1 MAEILTFNEI
11 EDDFAD
17 VLAAIA
23 DALNRTGAEQ
33 RRQHAGNGAGIFHHV
48 GHQLTHNALILFIHL
63 FIFTVDSDRLI
74 EIHAGKGV
82 QHIMQHLYGVAA
94 QRLQADQQRQMLLAK
109 LLQRSAVKLKP
120 AENLRL
126 TLGRFGTDYG
136 YGSLPWRIPLI
147 ADNSSRTIQTIS
159 EGALAHF
166 EATENLEFWSMW
178 RKRAFYYVD
187 SATGVRD
194 EGVINSTTG
203 KYHPHRSR
211 GYLVGSW
218 HDASSRYSLGASYQ
232 QDVSTQVQSIV
243 EKTYAFTDDRAL
255 KWELMGFY
263 GQVEGMSKP
272 LSYHHETALISGRL
286 TYSFANARL
295 FGAVGKLTHDI
306 DGRIIYTDIGYPDSL
321 SIDRNKEGM
330 LSVQLGGQYFFTPN
344 VGVMLGPILTH
355 GYEDKQRHT
364 RINGVGLMGAI
375 LYNVAEGPFK
385 GLNMY
390 IAADRAREKRPGSSL
405 GDRLNYWDVKAGM
418 QYDFM
423 LK

>member
-1 MAEILTFNEI
+1 MKIALFCILLVSLF
-11 EDDFAD
+11 FPSSPLYA
-17 VLAAIA
+17 AAINDDEDSLRIRLKNDFRRA
-23 DALNRTGAEQ
+23 DKPS
-33 RRQHAGNGAGIFHHV
+33 AG
-48 GHQLTHNALILFIHL
+48 
-63 FIFTVDSDRLI
+63 SDRHIYAWVQGGLI
-74 EIHAGKGV
+74 DVNTRYYNDVIGVSAGAYYVYKLGANAGWSTRYYLDG
-82 QHIMQHLYGVAA
+82 HDSFGVAIG
-94 QRLQADQQRQMLLAK
+94 
-109 LLQRSAVKLKP
+109 AVKLKP
-120 AENLRL
+120 AENLHL

-232 QDVSTQVQSIV
+232 QDVSTQVQSII
-243 EKTYAFTDDRAL
+243 EKTYTFADARAL
-255 KWELMGFY
+255 KWEMMGFY

-390 IAADRAREKRPGSSL
+390 IAADRAREKRPGSAL

>member
-1 MAEILTFNEI
+1 MNTRFFCCMAIALLLCPSLLY
-11 EDDFAD
+11 A
-17 VLAAIA
+17 AAINDNEDSLRIRLKNDFRRA
-23 DALNRTGAEQ
+23 DKPSAGTGRDIYAWVQ
-33 RRQHAGNGAGIFHHV
+33 GGLIDVNTRYYSDFIGISAGAYYVYKLGAKDGWSTRYYLD
-48 GHQLTHNALILFIHL
+48 GH
-63 FIFTVDSDRLI
+63 DSF
-74 EIHAGKGV
+74 
-82 QHIMQHLYGVAA
+82 GVAVG
-94 QRLQADQQRQMLLAK
+94 
-109 LLQRSAVKLKP
+109 AVKLKP
-120 AENLRL
+120 ADNLYL
-126 TLGRFGTDYG
+126 TIGRFGTDYG
-136 YGSLPWRIPLI
+136 YGSLPYRIPLI

-159 EGALAHF
+159 EGVLARF

-194 EGVINSTTG
+194 EGVIDSATG
-203 KYHPHRSR
+203 KYHPRRGR

-232 QDVSTQVQSIV
+232 QDVSTQVQSIF
-243 EKTYAFTDDRAL
+243 EKTHTFSNDHTL

-286 TYSFANARL
+286 TYSFDKARL

-306 DGRIIYTDIGYPDSL
+306 DGRIVYTDIGYPDSL
-321 SIDRNKEGM
+321 SIDRNKENM
-330 LSVQLGGQYFFTPN
+330 LSAQFGGQYFFNQN
-344 VGVMLGPILTH
+344 VGVMLGPIITR
-355 GYEDKQRHT
+355 GYEDKQRNT
-364 RINGVGLMGAI
+364 KINGLGLMGAVM
-375 LYNVAEGPFK
+375 YNVTDGPFK

-390 IAADRAREKRPGSSL
+390 VAADRAREKRPGSAL
-405 GDRLNYWDVKAGM
+405 GDKLYYWDVKTGV